1 MSRPG
6 EPATT
11 AHQDSISLGWLAFW
25 AGFLPLLVVN
35 SAYLGSALGG
45 NIPLCFPYLQGCT
58 SISAAGRYGLAYFF
72 FKAGMIPAAV
82 LLAAFWFACRRWL
95 LALGGEDGRMVR
107 AMLVVGCTS
116 AAFLILYTVFLGSK
130 GDFYNLMRRYGV
142 TVYFSFSYL
151 AQLMLLGRMRQL
163 RQAGRLELPDY
174 ILRGKLALV
183 VALLVL
189 GLGSIPISNFVVEK
203 DRPENAVEWMFSLLM
218 VSYYLLTWRA
228 WRLTNFRIRP
238 SVDQPVQ
245 DASL

>member
-1 MSRPG
+1 MSASGRASIAAG
-6 EPATT
+6 
-11 AHQDSISLGWLAFW
+11 QGSISLGWLAFW
-25 AGFLPLLVVN
+25 TGFLPLLVGN
-35 SAYLGSALGG
+35 LAYLGSALGG

-58 SISAAGRYGLAYFF
+58 SISAAGRYGLSYFF

-95 LALGGEDGRMVR
+95 LALGAQDGRLVR
-107 AMLVVGCTS
+107 AMVVVGCTS

-151 AQLMLLGRMRQL
+151 AQLMLLSRLRQL
-163 RQAGRLELPDY
+163 RTAGQLELPDY
-174 ILRGKLALV
+174 ILRGKLALA
-183 VALLVL
+183 VALLAL

-228 WRLTNFRIRP
+228 WRHSDFRISLSVRP
-238 SVDQPVQ
+238 SAGDR
-245 DASL
+245 SL